1 MSCDETAEGSPGSG
15 CEGIFTVAAGP
26 HNTIAA
32 PKGPPAWLTPQR
44 LDRLEQVTILALWSL
59 LVWRVLQAPNP
70 MAPLV
75 LIAETSIA
83 LFVLFRRPTKQISM
97 RLGDWLLAATATY
110 APLLIVPT
118 DEQWPALESLAVA
131 LVLFGNVIQISGKMF
146 LRRSFGVAPANRGIK
161 RDGMYRFV
169 RHPIYAGYLFT
180 HIGILVVMPSLVN
193 LTIYA
198 IGWWAQILR
207 IGAEEKLLSADPDY
221 RDYMQHTRWRLLP
234 GIY

>member
-1 MSCDETAEGSPGSG
+1 
-15 CEGIFTVAAGP
+15 VAAAP
-26 HNTIAA
+26 ETPSIAA
-32 PKGPPAWLTPQR
+32 PKGPPAWLTPRR
-44 LDRLEQVTILALWSL
+44 LDRLEQVTILALWTL
-59 LVWRVLQAPNP
+59 LVWRVLQSPNP

-83 LFVLFRRPTKQISM
+83 LFVLFRRPTERISM

-110 APLLIVPT
+110 APLLVIPS
-118 DEQWPALESLAVA
+118 EGLWPAVTPVAVA
-131 LVLFGNVIQISGKMF
+131 LVLFGNAIQISGKLF
-146 LRRSFGVAPANRGIK
+146 LRRSFGIAPANRGIK

-180 HIGILVVMPSLVN
+180 HIGILLVMPSLVN
-193 LTIYA
+193 LAIYA

-207 IGAEEKLLSADPDY
+207 IDAEEALLGQDPDY
-221 RDYMQHTRWRLLP
+221 RDYMQQTRWRLIP

>member
-1 MSCDETAEGSPGSG
+1 M
-15 CEGIFTVAAGP
+15 VASSENVSVA
-26 HNTIAA
+26 NA
-32 PKGPPAWLTPQR
+32 KGPLAWLTARR
-44 LDRLEQVTILALWSL
+44 LDRIEQVTIIALWSL
-59 LVWRVLQAPNP
+59 LVWRVLQSPNP

-83 LFVLFRRPTKQISM
+83 LFVLFRRPTEKISL

-110 APLLIVPT
+110 APLLIVPS
-118 DEQWPALESLAVA
+118 EELWPALEPLAIA
-131 LVLFGNVIQISGKMF
+131 LVLFGNVVQISGKLF
-146 LRRSFGVAPANRGIK
+146 LRRSFGIAPANRGIK

-180 HIGILVVMPSLVN
+180 HIGILMVMPSLVN
-193 LTIYA
+193 LAIYA

-207 IGAEEKLLSADPDY
+207 IQAEEKLLGEDPDY
-221 RDYMQHTRWRLLP
+221 RDYMQQTRWRLVP